1 MSKELQAS
9 KVGWKKL
16 RRVVLTTMLLGGVG
30 AAVAYVLSGDSVL
43 LSADGIVTRQR
54 VAVAAPWQDARIR
67 DVYVRP
73 GDKVEAGQKIATV
86 ESATMLRSLAELA
99 AEKARISSG
108 SLNSTLVKA

>member
-9 KVGWKKL
+9 KLGWKKL
-16 RRVVLTTMLLGGVG
+16 RRVLLTTMLLGGIG

-54 VAVAAPWQDARIR
+54 IAVAAPWQDARVP

-73 GDKVEAGQKIATV
+73 GDKGEAGQKIGTV
-86 ESATMLRSLAELA
+86 ESATVPRALPEPA
-99 AEKARISSG
+99 AENVPIH
-108 SLNSTLVKA
+108 

>member
-16 RRVVLTTMLLGGVG
+16 RRVVLTTMLLGGIG
-30 AAVAYVLSGDSVL
+30 AAVAYLLSGDSVL

-54 VAVAAPWQDARIR
+54 VAVAAPWQDARVR

-86 ESATMLRSLAELA
+86 ESDKLLRSIAEIEA
-99 AEKARISSG
+99 TTASITSRSA
-108 SLNSTLVKA
+108 

>member
-16 RRVVLTTMLLGGVG
+16 RRVVLTTMLLGGIG

-54 VAVAAPWQDARIR
+54 VAVPAPWQDPRIR

-73 GDKVEAGQKIATV
+73 GDKVQAAQKKATV
-86 ESATMLRSLAELA
+86 ESGSMWRAFSEIA
-99 AEKARISSG
+99 AEKSPIH
-108 SLNSTLVKA
+108 

>member
-16 RRVVLTTMLLGGVG
+16 RRVVLTTMLLGGIG

-73 GDKVEAGQKIATV
+73 GDKVEAGQTIATV
-86 ESATMLRSLAELA
+86 ESATMLRSLADSDHADA
-99 AEKARISSG
+99 ARRAERH
-108 SLNSTLVKA
+108 TD